1 MKSGK
6 NWKALLSNAVIIIIC
21 VFAIFLT
28 VLLLVYKNKTN
39 DSSDSSIVSSQSFH
53 KEINNSKQV
62 CLDYNNAVI
71 RYNDEADKVNKLLEI
86 LAEDD
91 IINDTNYLEKKQIKN
106 ITSDSTS
113 LNDIEIDT
121 INTDTDGINAKTKTL
136 EKQYDE
142 IYEIALKSYTERYS
156 LLANEYNT
164 LVKQTSVDFINDM
177 PIQIELI
184 KPDSN
189 DNIEELRTKLCK
201 LMTLYKIADQ
211 ITSPTQELVISKLK
225 TVSGI
230 TGFMAVSESND
241 PNNMLGKESGYSA
254 CIYFTIDSIDADLV
268 KGNSIVEKGTDA
280 GGAIEIYSDIESA
293 KNRCAYLAQFDD
305 TLLYSGSYSL
315 VGTMVIRTSYKLS
328 NEEQISL
335 MNKIVISLTSID

>member
-6 NWKALLSNAVIIIIC
+6 KWKALLSNAVIIIIC

-28 VLLLVYKNKTN
+28 VLLFMYKNKTN
-39 DSSDSSIVSSQSFH
+39 DSSDSSIVSSQSVI

-62 CLDYNNAVI
+62 CSDYNKAVI

-91 IINDTNYLEKKQIKN
+91 IIEDTNYLEKKQIMN
-106 ITSDSTS
+106 ISSDSTS

-121 INTDTDGINAKTKTL
+121 INKDTDDIIAKAETL

-142 IYEIALKSYTERYS
+142 IYEIALKSYTERYN

-164 LVKQTSVDFINDM
+164 LVKQTSVNFINDI
-177 PIQIELI
+177 PIHIELI
-184 KPDSN
+184 KTDSN
-189 DNIEELRTKLCK
+189 YSIEELRIKLRE
-201 LMTLYKIADQ
+201 LISLYKIADQ
-211 ITSPTQELVISKLK
+211 ITSPTQEWVIGKLK

-254 CIYFTIDSIDADLV
+254 CIYFTIDSIDVELL
-268 KGNSIVEKGTDA
+268 KGKSIVEKGTDA

-335 MNKIVISLTSID
+335 MNRIVIGLTSID